1 MLTKWIPLSRVQRDE
16 PMQISVPIV
25 DKEEVEGHGRVAE
38 SNKGKAELVIAE
50 KKTPNEGEVVNRGA
64 SSVNKR
70 ISKGKEKIEIETQNI
85 QNSYN
90 LLEGVEEYPAVEMKV
105 EKLGRGAQKKVCTK
119 LFCLTIT

>member
-25 DKEEVEGHGRVAE
+25 DKEEVEGDGRVAE
-38 SNKGKAELVIAE
+38 SNEGKVESVIAE
-50 KKTPNEGEVVNRGA
+50 KKTSNKGEVVNRRA

-85 QNSYN
+85 QNSYS
-90 LLEGVEEYPAVEMKV
+90 LLEGVEECPAVEMKV
-105 EKLGRGAQKKVCTK
+105 EKFGRGAQKKVCTK
-119 LFCLTIT
+119 LFSPTIA